1 MGSSIIVILIFL
13 VMAMFIVVAIE
24 IRERRRVKQNKP
36 LTDKAEAATP
46 ASATPTTADTE
57 CCGRHAVCE
66 RNSLLSTKPEITYY
80 DDEELDGLAGR
91 SADTYSEA
99 EKQQLNDVFRT
110 LREEDVAG
118 WLRSLQLR
126 NIELTGDI
134 KEEALLI
141 VADRRFA

>member
-13 VMAMFIVVAIE
+13 VMATFIVVAIE

-36 LTDKAEAATP
+36 LTDKAEA
-46 ASATPTTADTE
+46 ATPTTADTE

>member
-24 IRERRRVKQNKP
+24 IRERRRVKQNKQ

-46 ASATPTTADTE
+46 TTTDTE